1 MKKTSRVKITKFTLV
16 LTVSVLIMSVLTACT
31 AGEKVTS
38 RYDLD
43 VVDATSNFYVN
54 DFAGIFSE
62 EQINSLME
70 KAVSFNEETSGIQVV
85 ITTVKSL
92 NDAVVGYELVV
103 EDQNG
108 NRVEGNQTDST
119 NNPKFT
125 VEEVAYSM
133 YKEYGIGKDDMGIL
147 ILLSTGTGKGDG
159 DIRIETGRQMQFYI
173 TDGMSGELLD
183 NYAMEYLYEQ
193 QYAEGLISLQS
204 AVIDEIRKQVPTD
217 WHSQVATTD
226 ETKVDSETTNEA
238 TGIVAGEA
246 GDNSGSDDVAGK
258 DNSETKDSGKGILWG
273 FFGSIAAAIAALV
286 AFIKQKLKGNTE
298 RQELEEAKKAE
309 VSALRD
315 EYEAKLAEKDSLH
328 ERNVRS
334 LKGDYQRLE
343 REKDRKISS
352 LEQSLNQANGEISTL
367 TKELEVMTDKYERA
381 QRLHPESNFDEE
393 VQNMIEGEYKAAA
406 QEVDN
411 NLAKILSTVP
421 TKDNCEVFAE
431 AIGLIDSVQSEVRKY
446 VTSDRNEITLLY
458 SQAITLK
465 EEFERAEQE
474 KRDKA
479 AAQAAYNEISGIF
492 DSNPNGSYRTYEA
505 LHSALAIFLGLSAAE
520 RAFFPDNS
528 LIERLKRTHSVA
540 EDDYRDYNAAHDAEG
555 NVRSIIGSMY
565 SADEDDRDRLSRAKR
580 YYNGL
585 TSSQQRYFSDEL
597 LSKLNRLISEAD
609 DDHRRQER
617 RRRDEEEARRRRAQ
631 QQRMNSSIHRSSSSS
646 FRGHGGRPGGGGA
659 SRKF

>member
-1 MKKTSRVKITKFTLV
+1 MKKTSRVKITKLTLV
-16 LTVSVLIMSVLTACT
+16 LAMMVLLMSVLSACT
-31 AGEKVTS
+31 AGENVTS

-62 EQINSLME
+62 EQISGLME
-70 KAVSFNEETSGIQVV
+70 KAVSFDKETSGIQVV

-103 EDQNG
+103 EDQDG
-108 NRVEGNQTDST
+108 NRVENEQTEKT
-119 NNPKFT
+119 EPPKFT

-147 ILLSTGTGKGDG
+147 ILLSTGTGNGDG

-173 TDGMSGELLD
+173 TDGLSGELLD

-204 AVIDEIRKQVPTD
+204 AVIDEIKKQVPTD
-217 WHSQVATTD
+217 WHSQGTST
-226 ETKVDSETTNEA
+226 EENKVDSETTNEA

-246 GDNSGSDDVAGK
+246 GDNSGSEDVAGK

-286 AFIKQKLKGNTE
+286 AFIKQKLKGDTE
-298 RQELEEAKKAE
+298 RQELEEAKNAE

-315 EYEAKLAEKDSLH
+315 EYEAKIAEKETAH
-328 ERNVRS
+328 ERKVRT
-334 LKGDYQRLE
+334 LKHDYQNLE
-343 REKDRKISS
+343 REKKAEIHK

-393 VQNMIEGEYKAAA
+393 VQNMIEGEYKIEA
-406 QEVDN
+406 QEVDC
-411 NLAKILSTVP
+411 NLSKVLYTIP
-421 TKDNCEVFAE
+421 TKDNQEVFAG
-431 AIGLIDSVQSEVRKY
+431 AIELIDSVSSEVRKY
-446 VTSDRNEITLLY
+446 VTSDRDEIMLLY
-458 SQAITLK
+458 SKAVTLR

-479 AAQAAYNEISGIF
+479 RAKNAYNEIKGVF
-492 DSNPNGSYRTYEA
+492 DNNLNGNYQTYEA

-528 LIERLKRTHSVA
+528 LIERLKKAHSDA
-540 EDDYRDYNAAHDAEG
+540 EDDYRDYNAAQDAESS
-555 NVRSIIGSMY
+555 VRSIIGSMY
-565 SADEDDRDRLSRAKR
+565 SADENDRDRLSRAKR

-617 RRRDEEEARRRRAQ
+617 RRREEEEARRRAQ
-631 QQRMNSSIHRSSSSS
+631 QQRMNSSIHRSSGSS
-646 FRGHGGRPGGGGA
+646 FRGHGGRPSGGGA